1 VNLICPSCGQ
11 AGNETIF
18 RKIGQKKLL
27 CTNCKAVLQIALKCP
42 ACDGII
48 EMPFI
53 SDFALSNIGSILFW
67 NYRKGLNYNRLTCPV
82 CSYMAKRQEFVR
94 VAVFHEEYSIIM

>member
-1 VNLICPSCGQ
+1 MNLICPSCGQ

-27 CTNCKAVLQIALKCP
+27 CTNCKAVLRIALKCP
-42 ACDGII
+42 ACDGIM

-53 SDFALSNIGSILFW
+53 SDFPLSNIRSIMFW
-67 NYRKGLNYNRLTCPV
+67 NSRKSYKSNPLTCPV
-82 CSYMAKRQEFVR
+82 CNYHGDRLEFEK
-94 VAVFHEEYSIIM
+94 VAVYHEEYSIIM